1 MKCIIFLSQPSIS
14 RTSSKGVQNC
24 SGYGLTIDRPDG
36 ILLAFGGQTALN
48 VGIQLDKM
56 GVLDRMGVKVLGT
69 PIKTLETSE
78 DRDLFARAL
87 DGTDLFFYLTNA
99 DKQKSIS
106 LLRSLLLLKQ
116 STTLLLRRT
125 RLAIQLLF
133 DQHIHLVVWVL
144 DLQMMPRNFILSLPV
159 PCH

>member
-1 MKCIIFLSQPSIS
+1 M
-14 RTSSKGVQNC
+14 V
-24 SGYGLTIDRPDG
+24 DRPDG

-87 DGTDLFFYLTNA
+87 EG
-99 DKQKSIS
+99 
-106 LLRSLLLLKQ
+106 
-116 STTLLLRRT
+116 
-125 RLAIQLLF
+125 F
-133 DQHIHLVVWVL
+133 DPYIEV
-144 DLQMMPRNFILSLPV
+144 DNRNQYSNCPV
-159 PCH
+159 YSS

>member
-1 MKCIIFLSQPSIS
+1 MKYTTFPSLLNTFHIS
-14 RTSSKGVQNC
+14 LREVSNSAIVAN
-24 SGYGLTIDRPDG
+24 LDRPDG

-87 DGTDLFFYLTNA
+87 NGADPFSSKLTSRN
-99 DKQKSIS
+99 
-106 LLRSLLLLKQ
+106 
-116 STTLLLRRT
+116 
-125 RLAIQLLF
+125 
-133 DQHIHLVVWVL
+133 QHSNCTI
-144 DLQMMPRNFILSLPV
+144 DSCRNSR
-159 PCH
+159 

>member
-1 MKCIIFLSQPSIS
+1 MRCTIFLSQQSTS
-14 RTSSKGVQNC
+14 RTLSNEVRKVREG
-24 SGYGLTIDRPDG
+24 GLNADRPDG

-87 DGTDLFFYLTNA
+87 EGA
-99 DKQKSIS
+99 
-106 LLRSLLLLKQ
+106 
-116 STTLLLRRT
+116 
-125 RLAIQLLF
+125 
-133 DQHIHLVVWVL
+133 
-144 DLQMMPRNFILSLPV
+144 
-159 PCH
+159 

>member
-1 MKCIIFLSQPSIS
+1 LREVFILYLNANP
-14 RTSSKGVQNC
+14 
-24 SGYGLTIDRPDG
+24 DRPDG

-87 DGTDLFFYLTNA
+87 NGA
-99 DKQKSIS
+99 DPLQRKLIY
-106 LLRSLLLLKQ
+106 RN
-116 STTLLLRRT
+116 
-125 RLAIQLLF
+125 
-133 DQHIHLVVWVL
+133 QHS
-144 DLQMMPRNFILSLPV
+144 N
-159 PCH
+159 C

>member
-1 MKCIIFLSQPSIS
+1 VYYLPVTAEYISYIIERGTKTWPIL
-14 RTSSKGVQNC
+14 R
-24 SGYGLTIDRPDG
+24 LTLDRPDG

-87 DGTDLFFYLTNA
+87 DGTTITCRKKSDLRNQHPY
-99 DKQKSIS
+99 
-106 LLRSLLLLKQ
+106 
-116 STTLLLRRT
+116 RRIYS
-125 RLAIQLLF
+125 R
-133 DQHIHLVVWVL
+133 
-144 DLQMMPRNFILSLPV
+144 RYR
-159 PCH
+159 